1 MQPEATRGPGLR
13 DMFAVALVAALPLL
27 LRAQIPPVYW
37 WDEARIAL
45 NALEMMT
52 TANPLVVT
60 FNGEADLWNTKPPLA
75 VWLSALSMRAFGVNE
90 LALRLPALLA
100 AMATVLAVFLFTHR
114 VSQSR
119 ATAWLAA
126 LALLGTGG
134 YVEVHVARTADFDSL
149 LVLFVTLATFSLLFA
164 IERLDRARDAS
175 KYLYAAAAFTAAAMF
190 TKSIAG
196 LLMIPGYALYLAWS
210 GRTRALATCRAAW
223 VAGAGVAASILLFLV
238 AREMAEP
245 GFAQAAWATDASR
258 FITSGEGH
266 VRPWYQYLMTLPWPW
281 QQLSLQPMSEIPYV
295 RSAFPWL
302 WLVPLALLP
311 LATLTAP
318 LASRSLASR
327 ASLYLLCCLLT
338 FVAVISAA
346 VSKLPW
352 YLAPA
357 YPLIAVLA
365 ALGVNQVRLHLGA
378 DRARLPRMAG
388 MAALPAG
395 IALGVACVAMNL
407 WKTEK
412 EIGTIQQSVEQRLP
426 DFLRSE
432 GFKLPPSAPL
442 RIVREFAFRTPAV
455 RDGRIVGT
463 EIYDGPVEFYAR
475 LLRRQGRDAVV
486 VGPGYDRQAGE
497 VMIGCD
503 AATGTNSRGLHV
515 LAAKGSCIA
524 LGE

>member
-1 MQPEATRGPGLR
+1 
-13 DMFAVALVAALPLL
+13 
-27 LRAQIPPVYW
+27 
-37 WDEARIAL
+37 
-45 NALEMMT
+45 
-52 TANPLVVT
+52 
-60 FNGEADLWNTKPPLA
+60 
-75 VWLSALSMRAFGVNE
+75 
-90 LALRLPALLA
+90 
-100 AMATVLAVFLFTHR
+100 
-114 VSQSR
+114 
-119 ATAWLAA
+119 
-126 LALLGTGG
+126 
-134 YVEVHVARTADFDSL
+134 
-149 LVLFVTLATFSLLFA
+149 
-164 IERLDRARDAS
+164 
-175 KYLYAAAAFTAAAMF
+175 
-190 TKSIAG
+190 
-196 LLMIPGYALYLAWS
+196 
-210 GRTRALATCRAAW
+210 
-223 VAGAGVAASILLFLV
+223 
-238 AREMAEP
+238 
-245 GFAQAAWATDASR
+245 
-258 FITSGEGH
+258 
-266 VRPWYQYLMTLPWPW
+266 MTLPWPW
-281 QQLSLQPMSEIPYV
+281 QQLLPQPMSEIPYV

-365 ALGVNQVRLHLGA
+365 ALGVNQVRLNFGA
-378 DRARLPRMAG
+378 DGARLPRMAG
-388 MAALPAG
+388 LAALPAG

-412 EIGTIQQSVEQRLP
+412 EIGTIRQSVEQRLP

-432 GFKLPPSAPL
+432 ASKLPPSAPL

-486 VGPGYDRQAGE
+486 VGPGYVRQAGE